1 MGRSKEEVN
10 GGGCWLVSS
19 DALLGLRANKG
30 AVGLHTWATEQLR
43 GSLGQRML
51 FREREAGVNRNTQ
64 RSSENVFEK
73 QRDGEQTDE
82 KVTERE
88 IRQRVRNRDKW
99 TATAISG
106 PLVTL
111 GLTWSLQPVLRAVAY
126 DGDQGNSILKPE

>member
-1 MGRSKEEVN
+1 M
-10 GGGCWLVSS
+10 
-19 DALLGLRANKG
+19 
-30 AVGLHTWATEQLR
+30 
-43 GSLGQRML
+43 
-51 FREREAGVNRNTQ
+51 NRNTQ